1 MSRNYELIRKAG
13 DAIHAHR
20 GTGRRIPPS
29 LPGVPVAEVGTAS
42 EQPREL
48 DLNIGDLLQ
57 AIIRR
62 RAWIYACMA
71 AMLLAA
77 GLVCL
82 FMTPQY
88 KAESKLEVLKQDTTG
103 LSLKAGGA
111 DDGGSDPLDFNM
123 TLQTQLAVLK
133 SDVLAWQVMKEL
145 KLAGSKEATG
155 SNKAAGVE
163 PDTNAA
169 PETAEGTNIA
179 PDKESA
185 RALKKFKSHLKV
197 STISGTRLI
206 AVSYLHPDPHMAA
219 KIVNQI
225 VSDFIEYNF
234 RVRYNATTKA
244 TDWLGHQLV
253 DLKSQLEK
261 SQQRAAELQ
270 KQSGIFG
277 QDERNNIVLTRLDQ
291 LNNQVTSAEAER
303 VIKESVYR
311 LSRTGNPELI
321 ASMLG
326 AQPDRNTPEAANPA
340 SLLNNLRQQEAALS
354 AEFADAS
361 SKYGPAYPRLIQIKE
376 KLSSVRSSIQA
387 ELNKVALRAK
397 SEYELAASREAAAR
411 KAFDEQKAIA
421 AQMNDKATDFLI
433 AKHEAESNRVLYD
446 HLLEKVKEAAVLAG
460 LHSDALH
467 VVDPANVPTIPAR
480 PNVPLYLG
488 FGGLAGLFLG
498 LVSVFVVESVDRSIR
513 DVRAIETT
521 THVPVLGVIPDARAI
536 AGTGPKFSLNPSA
549 RQAPYIARKSTLVLS
564 LGDPAV
570 AEAFR
575 AVRTSLVLSRLD
587 EYSKVLMVTS
597 GMPQEGKS
605 FVSLNLAFAFNN
617 NGAKVL
623 LVDGDLRR
631 GNLSR
636 VLNQRSGTGLV
647 DLLRGVS
654 TNSSHPTSNQP
665 ILEELGSSS
674 AYRHV
679 DEVPGLVFMPAGEC
693 SDDASELLG
702 SQQMSTLI
710 ECWRNEFDY
719 VLIDTP
725 PAVPVTDPVVLS
737 RKVDSVIIVV
747 RFAVTSQPCI
757 QRTIRLLNDVQAPR
771 MGLLVNA
778 MDLHSPEY
786 FHYSG
791 FYGAYGRE
799 NLTSGA
805 SHLSGDSSSQPA

>member
-13 DAIHAHR
+13 DAIHAQR
-20 GTGRRIPPS
+20 GTGRYTPPS
-29 LPGVPVAEVGTAS
+29 PPGVPVAEAATAG
-42 EQPREL
+42 EQTRDL

-57 AIIRR
+57 AIVRR

-71 AMLLAA
+71 TMLLAA

-88 KAESKLEVLKQDTTG
+88 KAESKVEILKQDTTG
-103 LSLKAGGA
+103 LSLKTGGA

-145 KLAGSKEATG
+145 KLAGPKESTR
-155 SNKAAGVE
+155 SNNAAGVE
-163 PDTNAA
+163 PDTNADA
-169 PETAEGTNIA
+169 ETAEGANIA

-185 RALKKFKSHLKV
+185 RALKKFKSKLKV

-219 KIVNQI
+219 KIVNQL

-253 DLKSQLEK
+253 ELKSQLEK

-321 ASMLG
+321 AGMIG

-354 AEFADAS
+354 AEYADAS
-361 SKYGPAYPRLIQIKE
+361 SKYGSAYPRLIQIKE
-376 KLSSVRSSIQA
+376 KLSSVRSSIQV

-397 SEYELAASREAAAR
+397 SEYELAASREAAAH

-467 VVDPANVPTIPAR
+467 VVDPANVPTVPAR

-498 LVSVFVVESVDRSIR
+498 LVSVFVVESV
-513 DVRAIETT
+513 T
-521 THVPVLGVIPDARAI
+521 
-536 AGTGPKFSLNPSA
+536 
-549 RQAPYIARKSTLVLS
+549 
-564 LGDPAV
+564 AV
-570 AEAFR
+570 
-575 AVRTSLVLSRLD
+575 
-587 EYSKVLMVTS
+587 Y
-597 GMPQEGKS
+597 
-605 FVSLNLAFAFNN
+605 
-617 NGAKVL
+617 
-623 LVDGDLRR
+623 
-631 GNLSR
+631 
-636 VLNQRSGTGLV
+636 
-647 DLLRGVS
+647 
-654 TNSSHPTSNQP
+654 
-665 ILEELGSSS
+665 
-674 AYRHV
+674 
-679 DEVPGLVFMPAGEC
+679 
-693 SDDASELLG
+693 
-702 SQQMSTLI
+702 
-710 ECWRNEFDY
+710 
-719 VLIDTP
+719 
-725 PAVPVTDPVVLS
+725 
-737 RKVDSVIIVV
+737 
-747 RFAVTSQPCI
+747 
-757 QRTIRLLNDVQAPR
+757 
-771 MGLLVNA
+771 A
-778 MDLHSPEY
+778 M
-786 FHYSG
+786 
-791 FYGAYGRE
+791 YGR
-799 NLTSGA
+799 LRP
-805 SHLSGDSSSQPA
+805 QPMSRCLA